1 MKKISG
7 VKSDVWSLG
16 CVLWETVSLGATLY
30 PGVHAQDVMTRVMRG
45 LRAPHP
51 LGASDVLFQLMLNC
65 WMLDPYERP
74 VNDFLVLF
82 KEAFKKKVERGL
94 LHQPK
99 EKNKAF
105 KMQY

>member
-30 PGVHAQDVMTRVMRG
+30 PGVRAQDVMTRVMRG

-82 KEAFKKKVERGL
+82 KEAFKKKLGGGFVTN
-94 LHQPK
+94 QKQK
-99 EKNKAF
+99 EKK
-105 KMQY
+105 